1 MTPSTSV
8 RSARTRSKRSTTR
21 SKTRRTTGGQGRRRS
36 QRGRRALVIGGTL
49 LVGALGGFLL
59 VNSDRFQRTLEE
71 VTLPLQHE
79 DIIRQQAAQKDVP
92 ADLIAAVIY
101 NESRFRDQTSHAG
114 ARGLMQITPS
124 TAKVIEGLSG
134 GQTFKFDDLSDPDIN
149 IRYGTFY
156 LHYLIQK
163 FGDNEI
169 AALAAYNAGE
179 TNVANWGGSSLSLDD
194 IPFPET
200 RDYVEN
206 VLEKRDEYASH
217 YRHELG
223 LD

>member
-1 MTPSTSV
+1 MSPNTSV
-8 RSARTRSKRSTTR
+8 RSARTRSDRSAAR
-21 SKTRRTTGGQGRRRS
+21 SKTRRNTSSNGRRRS

-124 TAKVIEGLSG
+124 TAKVIESLSG
-134 GQTFKFDDLSDPDIN
+134 GQTFKFDDLSNPDIN

-156 LHYLIQK
+156 LHYLLQK

-179 TNVANWGGSSLSLDD
+179 TNVANWGGSNLSLND

-206 VLEKRDEYASH
+206 VLDKRDEYASH